1 VPERAGRVAAAAAVA
16 AVLTSVLLVAFAAL
30 VVLAATRNPG
40 YSHRRDFVSALAS
53 DGAAAAGVGM
63 AAITTYAL
71 AHAAAAFVLRRGGGL
86 RVAPVLLGLCA
97 ASGVVT
103 ALARIACPAGAA
115 GCGTD
120 GRPVPDGL
128 SDRVHGA
135 AVATYAALVV
145 LAMLAVVPAA
155 ASSLRARRGPG
166 AGPAGRVPRG
176 AGLLALA
183 SPALAVA
190 SAGSVL
196 RLGGA
201 DTGAWQR
208 AWLATNAGW
217 LLLAVAACV
226 RPVRGARREGTAQP

>member
-1 VPERAGRVAAAAAVA
+1 MPARAARVAGAPAVA
-16 AVLTSVLLVAFAAL
+16 AVLTGLLLGAFAAL
-30 VVLAATRNPG
+30 VVLAATRTPG

-63 AAITTYAL
+63 AAITAYAL
-71 AHAAAAFVLRRGGGL
+71 AHATAAFVLRRGGGL

-103 ALARIACPAGAA
+103 ALARITCPAGAA

-135 AVATYAALVV
+135 AVASYAVLVV

-166 AGPAGRVPRG
+166 ARPAGRARG
-176 AGLLALA
+176 AAALLALA
-183 SPALAVA
+183 SPVLAVA
-190 SAGSVL
+190 STASVL

-208 AWLATNAGW
+208 AWLAANAGW
-217 LLLAVAACV
+217 LLLAVATCL